1 MLRAIARALAAA
13 VSGVWRGA
21 LWTLNLAE
29 QLVRWPFSVIFG
41 SGGGGRP
48 NPHFEP
54 ATSGVELLDEFNA
67 NRAHAAAVHELNRDG
82 IDTVVKYAKATPSA
96 RSTIDL
102 GGLAKAVRATLLT
115 MDDNEL
121 RALAN
126 AGIGAVRKFIAGQDH
141 GIHGVPV
148 VRPNTPVSDVPRHEM
163 TPEERLLWAVRARL
177 RKAEEGQ
184 KFKFAGP

>member
-13 VSGVWRGA
+13 VSGLCKGA
-21 LWTLNLAE
+21 IWTLNFVE
-29 QLVRWPFSVIFG
+29 QVIRWPFSVIFG

-48 NPHFEP
+48 NRHFEP
-54 ATSGVELLDEFNA
+54 AASGVELLDEFNA

-82 IDTVVKYAKATPSA
+82 IDTVVKYAKATPLA

-102 GGLAKAVRATLLT
+102 GGLAKDVRSTLLT

-121 RALAN
+121 RALAQ
-126 AGIGAVRKFIAGQDH
+126 AGIGAIRRFVEGREH

-148 VRPNTPVSDVPRHEM
+148 VRAISADNAPTAGM
-163 TPEERLLWAVRARL
+163 TAEERVLWKVRSRLL
-177 RKAEEGQ
+177 KGQ
-184 KFKFAGP
+184 QCDDFKLSM